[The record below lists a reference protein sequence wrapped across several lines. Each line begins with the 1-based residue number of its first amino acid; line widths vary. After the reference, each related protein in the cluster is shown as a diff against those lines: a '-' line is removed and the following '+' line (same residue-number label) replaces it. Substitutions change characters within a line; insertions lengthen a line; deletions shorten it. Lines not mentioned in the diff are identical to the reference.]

1 MTILIFQGGAGP
13 NKSSVA
19 GTSILSPGP
28 NIILLLGI
36 GFIVGQKTGLMYQN
50 PILYM
55 FYISLLGA
63 KATHKLVVANL
74 TKASLRVADPY
85 LWSVCSIGFNQVR
98 SEHEN
103 ISFVSEVALGLDFLG
118 LGILCRG
125 FGIFIPAILD
135 FYPGG
140 RGFLS
145 PGIGDFYPGDWGFFK
160 I

>member
-98 SEHEN
+98 PEHEN
-103 ISFVSEVALGLDFLG
+103 ISFVYLKSYLGGHFVTRS
-118 LGILCRG
+118 INYFCLCLFRAKI
-125 FGIFIPAILD
+125 IFQSGNLA
-135 FYPGG
+135 G
-140 RGFLS
+140 
-145 PGIGDFYPGDWGFFK
+145 
-160 I
+160 

>member
-1 MTILIFQGGAGP
+1 MIHFCLFKNRDTVVYGSCFICTYALIRMTILIFQGGAGP

-98 SEHEN
+98 
-103 ISFVSEVALGLDFLG
+103 
-118 LGILCRG
+118 
-125 FGIFIPAILD
+125 
-135 FYPGG
+135 
-140 RGFLS
+140 
-145 PGIGDFYPGDWGFFK
+145 K
-160 I
+160 